1 MILTP
6 PTPTGARGR
15 FRDSQTRLCPL
26 ALRSGC
32 TERGLGSSGRRGPLQ
47 ILIKYQHLLLPWLLL
62 RGSGTP
68 PALREINVTAATA
81 PGKPSMNKANTKPQG
96 KAETTSTPKYL
107 NELGV
112 PHFLLNSPYSITTSS
127 PQLS

>member
-1 MILTP
+1 MERWEEPAAVWCSIPSSPQLGSCSPGVLGLLSCGIVLRGHNWVILTP

-32 TERGLGSSGRRGPLQ
+32 TERGLGSRGRRGPLQ

-62 RGSGTP
+62 TEG
-68 PALREINVTAATA
+68 ICD
-81 PGKPSMNKANTKPQG
+81 
-96 KAETTSTPKYL
+96 
-107 NELGV
+107 
-112 PHFLLNSPYSITTSS
+112 SS
-127 PQLS
+127 CP